1 MKLKRVVVTGLGSL
15 TPIGNNVPQLWDA
28 LLRGVSGAGLI
39 TRFDTT
45 DYKCRIAAE
54 VKNFDSTQF
63 FDRKELRKLDLFTQ
77 FGLVSTDEAI
87 HDAGLDIE
95 KLDLDRIGVIFGTG
109 MGGCETFQNEIV
121 SFAES
126 HFNPRFSP
134 FFITKTIGDICAGQ
148 ISIKYGFRGPNYS
161 TSAACASSA
170 MAINDAFMLIRM
182 GKADIFVTGGSEAAI
197 IEAGIGGFSSM
208 QALSLRNDDPLTAS
222 RPFDKDRD
230 GFVLGEG
237 AGALIL
243 EELEHAKARGAKI
256 YAELTGTGLSADA
269 YHIAASHP
277 EGIGALNAMR
287 MAVEDSGMQLSDVD
301 HINSH
306 GTSTPIGDISE
317 PKAVASLF
325 GEHAHNI
332 TINST
337 KSMIGHLLGAAGA
350 VEAVATIL
358 AVKNDVVHPTINHF
372 TDDPNIEPL
381 DFSFNKPTYRRVDFA
396 LSNTF
401 GFGGHNA
408 CLAFR
413 KY

>member
-39 TRFDTT
+39 TRFDTS

-161 TSAACASSA
+161 TTAACATSA
-170 MAINDAFMLIRM
+170 TAISEAFML
-182 GKADIFVTGGSEAAI
+182 
-197 IEAGIGGFSSM
+197 
-208 QALSLRNDDPLTAS
+208 LS
-222 RPFDKDRD
+222 
-230 GFVLGEG
+230 
-237 AGALIL
+237 
-243 EELEHAKARGAKI
+243 
-256 YAELTGTGLSADA
+256 
-269 YHIAASHP
+269 
-277 EGIGALNAMR
+277 
-287 MAVEDSGMQLSDVD
+287 
-301 HINSH
+301 
-306 GTSTPIGDISE
+306 
-317 PKAVASLF
+317 
-325 GEHAHNI
+325 
-332 TINST
+332 
-337 KSMIGHLLGAAGA
+337 
-350 VEAVATIL
+350 
-358 AVKNDVVHPTINHF
+358 
-372 TDDPNIEPL
+372 
-381 DFSFNKPTYRRVDFA
+381 
-396 LSNTF
+396 
-401 GFGGHNA
+401 
-408 CLAFR
+408 
-413 KY
+413 